1 LFTDACTQAIPAAVA
16 HHSNITNNNQARQIL
31 WEQLWLSH
39 DSRKLFDAYMSV
51 PAMPLAVVIDPENVE
66 QVFWSTTIGEKA
78 GVKWSNGTWLDWND
92 LYKGE
97 QLAEEIFG
105 DGLGEWTSP
114 AL

>member
-1 LFTDACTQAIPAAVA
+1 
-16 HHSNITNNNQARQIL
+16 
-31 WEQLWLSH
+31 
-39 DSRKLFDAYMSV
+39 
-51 PAMPLAVVIDPENVE
+51 VE

-92 LYKGE
+92 LCKGE

-105 DGLGEWTSP
+105 DALGEWTSP